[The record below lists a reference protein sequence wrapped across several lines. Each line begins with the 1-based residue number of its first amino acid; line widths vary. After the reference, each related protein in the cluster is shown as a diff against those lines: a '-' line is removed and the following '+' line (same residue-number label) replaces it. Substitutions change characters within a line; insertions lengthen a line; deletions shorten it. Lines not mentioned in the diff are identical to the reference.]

1 VDRHR
6 EPDGEVALRK
16 YAQKARTIDR
26 RRRSEYYR
34 EAAVRRLRLGVGDV
48 VLDVGCGTGLS
59 FPLLYEAVGPQGL
72 IVGIEQSPHMISRA
86 RQRVTDNGWQ
96 NVRLVEARAQDA
108 EISET
113 ADAALFYLTHDIM
126 SSSAAVEKVLSQL
139 KPGATIA
146 AFGGV
151 WAKPKWVR
159 PENILALLWARGY
172 ITTFESFD
180 RPWKHLA
187 NLVPDLKVR
196 RLMSISYLASGHV
209 PNGESR

>member
-1 VDRHR
+1 VDRKR
-6 EPDGEVALRK
+6 EADGELALRK

-34 EAAVRRLRLGVGDV
+34 AAAVRRLRLGAGDV
-48 VLDVGCGTGLS
+48 VVDVGCGTGLS
-59 FPLLYEAVGPQGL
+59 FPMLCDAVGPRGL
-72 IVGIEQSPHMISRA
+72 IIGIEQSPHMLSRA
-86 RQRVTDNGWQ
+86 QQRVTDNGWQ
-96 NVRLVEARAQDA
+96 NVRLIETRAQDA
-108 EISET
+108 KMSET
-113 ADAALFYLTHDIM
+113 ADAALFYLTHDIL
-126 SSSAAVEKVLSQL
+126 SSSAAVENVLGQL

-151 WAKPKWVR
+151 WAKPKWIR

-172 ITTFESFD
+172 VTTFEAFD

-187 NLVPDLKVR
+187 SLVPDLKVR

-209 PNGESR
+209 PNDES